1 MKIVEIIEKSIEKLL
16 KINYKT
22 IQNKKKK
29 HFDDINILK
38 IYLYL

>member
-29 HFDDINILK
+29 KFNDINILK